1 MVRTEEPWWYVVD
14 SVKSQVSRKGK
25 SYIWIWTPRFKIMDV
40 LFKMNQNIQFLDYSD
55 LMAISH
61 EVEYKS
67 HSLFLDFLHHDAT
80 FRALQMSNQV

>member
-1 MVRTEEPWWYVVD
+1 MSISDTITWFELKNPGGMSLILLNR
-14 SVKSQVSRKGK
+14 KSLEKEK

-67 HSLFLDFLHHDAT
+67 HSLFL
-80 FRALQMSNQV
+80 NI